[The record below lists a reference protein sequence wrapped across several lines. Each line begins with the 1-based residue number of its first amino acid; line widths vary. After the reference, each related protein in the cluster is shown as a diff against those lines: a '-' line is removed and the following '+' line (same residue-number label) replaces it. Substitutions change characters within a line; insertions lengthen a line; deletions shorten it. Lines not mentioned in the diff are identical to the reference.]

1 MYEKLSEF
9 MDFKTNVI
17 FVKMNVQDQPDAI
30 HKYGITGWPTFLF
43 IKKGKVQT
51 ELVGGKLAEATL
63 RDWIQLLMPKE
74 EENEQW

>member
-1 MYEKLSEF
+1 

-51 ELVGGKLAEATL
+51 E
-63 RDWIQLLMPKE
+63 
-74 EENEQW
+74 